1 MRVRTR
7 QVQCS
12 LTQPQRFYD
21 LVIRELGGCD
31 LREHGDGQSDV
42 TERVEY
48 ADEFGRQS
56 RRFVMSAAQR
66 QAIIT

>member
-12 LTQPQRFYD
+12 LTQPQRFCD
-21 LVIRELGGCD
+21 LVIRELGSYD

-48 ADEFGRQS
+48 AESSVASCDDS
-56 RRFVMSAAQR
+56 
-66 QAIIT
+66 